1 MKTARKTQEVF
12 VESSAKNREL
22 ITLWAQAGQNIFDQ
36 LAVVSAATTKEG
48 IRLYSELQ
56 MAAADTVTEARDYWL
71 RFYTPAQG

>member
-22 ITLWAQAGQNIFDQ
+22 INLWAQAGQNIFDQ

-56 MAAADTVTEARDYWL
+56 LAAADAVTEARDYWL